1 MPAENAAA
9 KPIVI
14 KTFRLNGF
22 LDSTYGILRP
32 KRKNN
37 NAFIK
42 KDRYNS
48 DCCFAKIK
56 VINGCNTTSSIIT
69 ERKKTVRNNIH
80 ITDIKNIGRK
90 KTKLILDF
98 LQQILNNTAK
108 TTAKKTISK
117 CTGIDIV

>member
-32 KRKNN
+32 KGKNN

-42 KDRYNS
+42 KVRYNS
-48 DCCFAKIK
+48 GCCCAKTK
-56 VINGCNTTSSIIT
+56 VMNGCNTTSSIKV

-80 ITDIKNIGRK
+80 IIDIRNNERK
-90 KTKLILDF
+90 QPKLIFTF

-108 TTAKKTISK
+108 TTAKKTINK
-117 CTGIDIV
+117 CTDIDIV